1 MGLEFNGSRGGRKTP
16 QEVAKAAT
24 IAHNKKKA
32 IILTTEE
39 PIKFLEIPTEEV
51 VEDVVVEATIEESE
65 EFVAA
70 EVDTSPVN
78 VADLVVAW
86 EGKTEE
92 GGVESLTEDPITEQ
106 SLRDEL
112 GTLKKAGLKDYAA
125 DINVDISEAKTN
137 KDIIEAIVSASF

>member
-1 MGLEFNGSRGGRKTP
+1 MGLEFNGGRGGRKTP

-24 IAHNKKKA
+24 IAHNKKKV
-32 IILTTEE
+32 IILTTVE

-51 VEDVVVEATIEESE
+51 VEDVVEATIEESE
-65 EFVAA
+65 EFVTA
-70 EVDTSPVN
+70 EVDISPVN

-92 GGVESLTEDPITEQ
+92 GDVESLTEDPITEQ

-125 DINVDISEAKTN
+125 DINVDLGEAKTN
-137 KDIIEAIVSASF
+137 KEIIDVIVLASL